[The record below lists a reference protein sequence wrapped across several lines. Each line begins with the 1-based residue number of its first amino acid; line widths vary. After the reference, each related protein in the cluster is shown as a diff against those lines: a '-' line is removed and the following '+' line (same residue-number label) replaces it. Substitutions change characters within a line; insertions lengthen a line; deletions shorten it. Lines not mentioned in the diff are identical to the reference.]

1 MNKLDVFETTG
12 EGMRFFEY
20 VRGIAKHYG
29 LPEVTARPLGG
40 GADAASTTMAGVPTI
55 CSCGVRGQWNHTMKE
70 YAVVD
75 SIFDRS
81 KMYVAA
87 VANSDQFAQE

>member
-1 MNKLDVFETTG
+1 
-12 EGMRFFEY
+12 
-20 VRGIAKHYG
+20 
-29 LPEVTARPLGG
+29 
-40 GADAASTTMAGVPTI
+40 
-55 CSCGVRGQWNHTMKE
+55 MKE

-87 VANSDQFAQE
+87 VANADRFAEGAD

>member
-1 MNKLDVFETTG
+1 MQYRRTT
-12 EGMRFFEY
+12 
-20 VRGIAKHYG
+20 V
-29 LPEVTARPLGG
+29 PEQPTSSRATSCRRTSPLGG
-40 GADAASTTMAGVPTI
+40 GSDAASTTMAGVPTI

>member
-1 MNKLDVFETTG
+1 
-12 EGMRFFEY
+12 MRFFEY
-20 VRGIAKHYG
+20 VRGIAKEYG
-29 LPEVTARPLGG
+29 LPEVNGRPLGG
-40 GADAASTTMAGVPTI
+40 GSDAASTTMAGVPTI

-87 VANSDQFAQE
+87 RGQFGSIRTEMISRRERTA

>member
-1 MNKLDVFETTG
+1 
-12 EGMRFFEY
+12 
-20 VRGIAKHYG
+20 
-29 LPEVTARPLGG
+29 
-40 GADAASTTMAGVPTI
+40 MAGVPTI

-87 VANSDQFAQE
+87 VANADRFAEGAD

>member
-1 MNKLDVFETTG
+1 
-12 EGMRFFEY
+12 MRFFNF
-20 VRGIAKHYG
+20 VKDIAKEYG
-29 LPEVTARPLGG
+29 LPEVSGRPLGG
-40 GADAASTTMAGVPTI
+40 GSDAASTTMAGVPTI

-87 VANSDQFAQE
+87 VANADRFAEGAD